1 MATEAFTDSEI
12 DKCLLTLYR
21 FGNNVDEAATYLRTT
36 HLEDR
41 APTAARLKRW
51 RTSTYRDRY
60 LRIAEQNAE
69 DLEREIIV
77 RLRELATQVGLM
89 QIDALEV
96 LMNQIKRGDIKPSML
111 KELSIVSGVTL
122 DKMMMLMGRPN
133 KIVQINNPDDV
144 IKRLVDAGYAEVID
158 SSAEEFKEIQSGE
171 ESSTA

>member
-1 MATEAFTDSEI
+1 MAEAFSESEI

-21 FGNNVDEAATYLRTT
+21 HGGNYAETAEYLKTT
-36 HLEDR
+36 HLEER

-51 RTSTYRDRY
+51 RSSTYRDRY

-69 DLEREIIV
+69 DIEKEILV
-77 RLRELATQVGLM
+77 RLRELATQTGLM
-89 QIDALEV
+89 QIEALETI
-96 LMNQIKRGDIKPSML
+96 MAQIKRGDVKPSLL

-122 DKMMMLMGRPN
+122 DKMMTLQGRPN

-158 SSAEEFKEIQSGE
+158 STVEEFKELPEAS
-171 ESSTA
+171 